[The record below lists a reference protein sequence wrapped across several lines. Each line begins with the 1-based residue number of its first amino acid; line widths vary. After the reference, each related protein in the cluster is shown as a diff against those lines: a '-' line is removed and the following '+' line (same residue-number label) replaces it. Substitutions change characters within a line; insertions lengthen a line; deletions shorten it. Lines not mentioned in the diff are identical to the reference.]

1 MKIAYDLLLMAVLAR
16 VYQHCLPTA
25 DYQGTVALPDID
37 IIDLKSVCRR
47 GSGGGGDGFARAD
60 HIGQHACFGQRR
72 NNGDDNYQRQ
82 QKIFLL
88 ALLLITLP
96 RALPAA
102 SISLSEAPNGAEF
115 FFIASP
121 YFSGISYCRRAF
133 YSPSAAAESRRERV

>member
-25 DYQGTVALPDID
+25 DYQSAVALPDVD

-82 QKIFLL
+82 QKIFPL
-88 ALLLITLP
+88 ALASHHLAEGFARSLDILIGGSERCRILLHRFTLFQ
-96 RALPAA
+96 RYFFLP
-102 SISLSEAPNGAEF
+102 
-115 FFIASP
+115 
-121 YFSGISYCRRAF
+121 
-133 YSPSAAAESRRERV
+133 